1 MTNNYTLANNKAKLK
16 VGGGYTYKQRDY
28 EIQNFSIFTGTTNV
42 TENVNDL
49 FSEENFFDNE
59 NIGGLY
65 YEPQFIPINAN
76 SYEGRIESYN
86 AYVSNEFEPVNDLKL
101 VVGLRVED
109 FNQFYTGI
117 NQARETFYNVA
128 VLDDLDFFPTANVI
142 YALNDNINVRS
153 SFSKTIARPSFKE
166 ASFATIIDPLS
177 GRTFI
182 GGFFPDVDVATGTQV
197 WDGNLR
203 STDIYNYD
211 VRLELYKERGQNV
224 SISGF
229 YKSFV
234 NPIEIVQYVQATNNF
249 QPRNV
254 GDGRVVGVELEFF
267 KYLGDFES
275 RLGNLGINGNVT
287 LASSSIEMSETEFT
301 SRVNNARVG
310 EEVSNTREMA
320 GQAPYIIN
328 AGISY
333 KTRSNNIEKVPSIM

>member
-1 MTNNYTLANNKAKLK
+1 M
-16 VGGGYTYKQRDY
+16 
-28 EIQNFSIFTGTTNV
+28 
-42 TENVNDL
+42 
-49 FSEENFFDNE
+49 
-59 NIGGLY
+59 
-65 YEPQFIPINAN
+65 
-76 SYEGRIESYN
+76 
-86 AYVSNEFEPVNDLKL
+86 
-101 VVGLRVED
+101 
-109 FNQFYTGI
+109 
-117 NQARETFYNVA
+117 
-128 VLDDLDFFPTANVI
+128 
-142 YALNDNINVRS
+142 RS

-333 KTRSNNIEKVPSIM
+333 KTRSNNIEIGTFYNVKGETLQYVGIADRPDVFSRPFHSLNISGSYTFGNDDRLKARFKVDNLLSSDRESVFQSFNTDDQLFSSLSPNRSISLSISYNIF